1 LGASIAR
8 QADAL
13 EAITTTNEN
22 TLSFQRNKENK
33 KKDRFNKFHP
43 SVKQMILFASSVDVE
58 DIPTVPEDSC
68 KRFINATS
76 QGIAEQ
82 ELSMQF
88 KAMDLGE
95 MAYATGLTLNLYSG
109 KFLYSV
115 RHNPSNFS
123 CFSVHEG
130 THLDK
135 EEQQHRQLLLHLIET
150 KGKGQSLEEIKSL
163 NKQILKAPTKYEEMM
178 TQFGFFRGLCHMFF
192 GQFSW
197 PTESMNSLLQLLG
210 KNKSSFKARERTDTR
225 FCSKFM
231 YAVDTRYQL
240 FLEDCM
246 SQPAQNRVDDNALNF
261 TSLNEMV

>member
-1 LGASIAR
+1 MGASIAR

-130 THLDK
+130 THLDE

-163 NKQILKAPTKYEEMM
+163 NKHEEMM

-246 SQPAQNRVDDNALNF
+246 SQPARNRVDDNALNF